1 MRHVRV
7 LTTLAGVVLA
17 LSACGSGDGDG
28 DSGSSDKN
36 ADPFKGL
43 TAEQILDKATKAA
56 GDAKSV
62 HMKGEIKEDDSS
74 FKIDMAIEE
83 GKGADGTI
91 AAEGQEIKLLQVGKT
106 LYMKGGP
113 FAELSPDLKDKWI
126 KAEGNDADEF
136 NDITSMDKVFAD
148 MLKPEG
154 KIEIVAGKEIGGKQ
168 TVGLKDAA
176 GSDGKTDDKGI
187 LYISKEGPAYPL
199 LIEST
204 GAGGGLQFIEWNESF
219 DVKAPPKGETVTQK
233 EAQEAAGK
241 G

>member
-17 LSACGSGDGDG
+17 LSACGSGDGD
-28 DSGSSDKN
+28 SGSDTK
-36 ADPFKGL
+36 ADPFEGL
-43 TAEQILDKATKAA
+43 TAQQILDKATKAA

-62 HMKGEIKEDDSS
+62 HMKGEIKEDESK
-74 FKIDMAIEE
+74 FGIDMAIEE
-83 GKGADGTI
+83 GKGAYGTI
-91 AAEGQEIKLLQVGKT
+91 SLEGQKMELRQIGKS
-106 LYMKGGP
+106 LYLKGGP
-113 FAELSPDLKDKWI
+113 IAEAAPDFKDKWI
-126 KAEGNDADEF
+126 KSDDTESQGF
-136 NDITSMDKVFAD
+136 NDITSMDKVFDD

-154 KIEIVAGKEIGGKQ
+154 KLEIVAGKEVDGKQ

-176 GSDGKTDDKGI
+176 ATEGKTDDKGI

-204 GAGGGLQFIEWNESF
+204 GAAGGLQFVEWNESV
-219 DVKAPPKGETVTQK
+219 DVKAPAKGDTVTQK
-233 EAQEAAGK
+233 EVDAAIK

>member
-17 LSACGSGDGDG
+17 LSACGSSDGDG
-28 DSGSSDKN
+28 SGSSETK
-36 ADPFKGL
+36 ADPFEGL

-62 HMKGEIKEDDSS
+62 HMKGKIKEDESS
-74 FKIDMAIEE
+74 FEIDMAIEE

-91 AAEGQEIKLLQVGKT
+91 AAEGQEIQLRQIGKT
-106 LYMKGGP
+106 LYIKGGP
-113 FAELSPDLKDKWI
+113 IAELAPKLKDKWI
-126 KAEGNDADEF
+126 KAEGDSADEF
-136 NDITSMDKVFAD
+136 NDITSMDKVFED

-154 KIEIVAGKEIGGKQ
+154 KIEIVAGKEVDGKQ
-168 TVGLKDAA
+168 TVGLKDSAA
-176 GSDGKTDDKGI
+176 ADGKTDDKGI

-204 GAGGGLQFIEWNESF
+204 GASGGLSFVEWNESI
-219 DVKAPPKGETVTQK
+219 DVAAPAKGDTVTEK
-233 EAQEAAGK
+233 EAQAAAG